1 MSRPRG
7 DHEERREV
15 IGLAAAEGIATRGL
29 EQFTLRELAAEL
41 GVTTGV
47 LTHYF
52 PSKDA
57 LVAYTKELVFDL
69 RFERARQAAD
79 GLAGIE
85 RLHAVVAEMLPL
97 DAERRTG
104 WRVLVAFHGSAVGSA
119 NMRRAHDRRMRRW
132 FSLFDELVAPLVAAG
147 TLAPETNAA
156 RIGMAVAFMVEGMAI
171 HLSMMEPPMPAEW
184 QLGFAR
190 EQVDRLVGPVAPKAR
205 RHDRPSRTTSRR
217 RGTRRA
223 ASARL
228 TPRSP
233 GASPNP

>member
-7 DHEERREV
+7 DHEERRAV
-15 IGLAAAEGIATRGL
+15 IGLAAADVIATRGL
-29 EQFTLRELAAEL
+29 DQLTLRDLAAEL

-69 RFERARQAAD
+69 RFERARQAAE
-79 GLAGIE
+79 GSVGIE

-119 NMRRAHDRRMRRW
+119 AMRRAHDRRMRRW
-132 FSLFDELVAPLVAAG
+132 FALFDELIAPRADTG
-147 TLAPETNAA
+147 TLASGEQAS
-156 RIGMAVAFMVEGMAI
+156 RMGMAVAFMVEGMAI
-171 HLSMMEPPMPAEW
+171 HLSMMEPAMSAEW
-184 QLGFAR
+184 QLTFAR
-190 EQVDRLVGPVAPKAR
+190 EQVDRLVGSSSLHGPP
-205 RHDRPSRTTSRR
+205 PTRR
-217 RGTRRA
+217 RPTSTRRA
-223 ASARL
+223 RQTGSGRHTSAS
-228 TPRSP
+228 
-233 GASPNP
+233 